1 MSVLHNV
8 VRGAQDGT
16 HVPLKVTSRW
26 QSILPREIAKTTRKY
41 HNRLLMGLA

>member
-16 HVPLKVTSRW
+16 HVPLKVSYLKVAINPATGDC
-26 QSILPREIAKTTRKY
+26 QNHPKIP
-41 HNRLLMGLA
+41 